1 MCGRFGA
8 SFQYRDIKSA
18 NLYGDFPGYFPRYN
32 IAPSQDV
39 PVIVRNEKRNELR
52 PMRWGLVPSW
62 AQDRS
67 VGQNMINAGSER
79 CSNQEIPAAL
89 RFMEMPT

>member
-8 SFQYRDIKSA
+8 SFQYRDIKVVW

-39 PVIVRNEKRNELR
+39 PVIVSNEGRNELNS
-52 PMRWGLVPSW
+52 MRWGLVPSW
-62 AQDRS
+62 AQDPTI
-67 VGQNMINAGSER
+67 GQHMINARAQTLLHSA
-79 CSNQEIPAAL
+79 CLAQSAK
-89 RFMEMPT
+89 